1 MNRCNYLASPDRRTL
16 TQRATSLLVGALLCA
31 LAPATFAQN
40 APPRPF
46 PAKAQRG
53 VMVVVQPPELL
64 INDRPERLSPG
75 ARIRGPNNMMVM
87 SGALVG
93 QKLLVHYVREPLGL
107 IHEVWILTEA
117 EAALELPKPAPN

>member
-1 MNRCNYLASPDRRTL
+1 
-16 TQRATSLLVGALLCA
+16 
-31 LAPATFAQN
+31 
-40 APPRPF
+40 
-46 PAKAQRG
+46 
-53 VMVVVQPPELL
+53 MVVVQPPELF

-93 QKLLVHYVREPLGL
+93 QKLLVHFVREPLGL

-117 EAALELPKPAPN
+117 EAAQELPKPPAN